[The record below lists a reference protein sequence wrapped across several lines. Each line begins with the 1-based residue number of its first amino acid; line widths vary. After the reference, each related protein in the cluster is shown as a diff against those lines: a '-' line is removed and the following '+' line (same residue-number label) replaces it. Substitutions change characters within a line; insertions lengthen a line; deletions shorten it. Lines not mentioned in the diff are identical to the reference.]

1 MKNELFLERMRSPEI
16 GTAIES
22 AVTTILVSC
31 VPVEQHGPHLPLLVD
46 VEHGTCLGAKVAKRL
61 GNTFVAPTIRVGCSE
76 HHMSFP
82 GTISLQKDT
91 FHPVFRD
98 YCASLSHHG
107 FRKICMLPP
116 TTAGTSSQW
125 TISWTN

>member
-76 HHMSFP
+76 HHMSS
-82 GTISLQKDT
+82 GD
-91 FHPVFRD
+91 D
-98 YCASLSHHG
+98 LSSERHVPP
-107 FRKICMLPP
+107 RLP
-116 TTAGTSSQW
+116 
-125 TISWTN
+125 